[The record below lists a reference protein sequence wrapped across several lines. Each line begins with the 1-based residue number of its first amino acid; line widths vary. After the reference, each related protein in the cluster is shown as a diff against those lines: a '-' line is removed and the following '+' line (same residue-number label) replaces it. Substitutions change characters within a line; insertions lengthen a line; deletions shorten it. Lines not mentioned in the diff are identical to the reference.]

1 MKRTG
6 LGRSER
12 QVYGDTP
19 ESAIR
24 RMADIIVERF
34 SPVSVT
40 LFGSRAR
47 GDADR
52 RSDVDLFVIMP
63 EGTDVK
69 KAGLDMRNALAGSPI
84 GKDILVNT
92 PDTFVRYAMLPGTV
106 QRKVVRDGV
115 LLHGDLD
122 SYAET
127 LMRYAEADLRL
138 CEEVSSD
145 ELHHVLARA
154 YHSQQAAEKAL
165 KCALALSGVDFERTH
180 ELKDLAAS
188 LPAGWD
194 IPGSDSDLGRLSEM
208 VVTARYAN
216 GNVGTAP
223 SKSDAD
229 WAFGIASGIV
239 RAVRDGAASS
249 GLL

>member
-1 MKRTG
+1 MTYTG
-6 LGRSER
+6 LGHHER

-24 RMADIIVERF
+24 RMVDIIVERF

-69 KAGLDMRNALAGSPI
+69 KAGLDIRNALRHSPI
-84 GKDILVNT
+84 GKDVLVNT
-92 PDTFVRYAMLPGTV
+92 PGTFARYAMLPGTV
-106 QRKVVRDGV
+106 QRRVVREGV
-115 LLHGDLD
+115 LLHGGLD

-127 LMRYAEADLRL
+127 FMRNAEDDLRL
-138 CEEVSSD
+138 CEEASSG
-145 ELHHVLARA
+145 ERHHVLARA
-154 YHSQQAAEKAL
+154 YHSQQAAEKAI

-180 ELKDLAAS
+180 DLKRLAADLS
-188 LPAGWD
+188 ADWS
-194 IPGSDSDLGRLSEM
+194 IPCSGSDLSRLSEM
-208 VVTARYAN
+208 VVTARYGN
-216 GNVGTAP
+216 GGTAP
-223 SKSDAD
+223 DKSDAD
-229 WAFGIASGIV
+229 WAFGTASGIV
-239 RAVRDGAASS
+239 RAVRDGAAIR
-249 GLL
+249 GLS